1 VYLNPFS
8 NRWRFDAQTAE
19 SVAQT
24 WWIGLIAGLIGIAF
38 GVVVL
43 AVDWSVDSLA
53 LFVGVL
59 FVLQGITWASSRPLE
74 GGARTSNLILGALGV
89 LAGVVLIAWPEIG
102 LVTLAVFIGSWF
114 VVSGVI
120 RVVGALANRHV
131 PYWWLVLA
139 VGLIEVPLGIWA
151 LRRPGMTLAI
161 LITVT
166 GIWSIVTGIWQ
177 IVIAFEVRRLAERLR
192 SEPLEPRAAM

>member
-19 SVAQT
+19 LVAQT
-24 WWIGLIAGLIGIAF
+24 WWIGLIAGLIAIVF

-59 FVLQGITWASSRPLE
+59 FVLQGITWASARPLE
-74 GGARTSNLILGALGV
+74 GGARTSNLILGGLGV
-89 LAGVVLIAWPEIG
+89 VAGVVLIAWPEIG
-102 LVTLAVFIGSWF
+102 LVTLAIFIGSWF

-151 LRRPGMTLAI
+151 LRRPGLTLAI
-161 LITVT
+161 LITIT

-177 IVIAFEVRRLAERLR
+177 IVIAFEVRRLAERLHG
-192 SEPLEPRAAM
+192 EPLAPRAAV